1 MRSWTVSANPTTYNA
16 TATALASAKMM
27 PMAPPV
33 QTGSQHSTP
42 QHITAHHSTSHH
54 TTPHHTTPHHS
65 TSHHTTPHHTIPY
78 HTTPQHITPHHT
90 TPHHTTPHHTTPHH
104 STTHHSTLHHTL
116 SHHITQ
122 AHTKLRSKVAGYEV
136 VSPSPFDLPIGGDGR
151 HGQCGEDGHHH
162 GQENNERR

>member
-33 QTGSQHSTP
+33 QTGSQHSTSQHSTP
-42 QHITAHHSTSHH
+42 HHITPQHTTSQHTTAHTTPQHTTSQHTSAQHITAHH
-54 TTPHHTTPHHS
+54 
-65 TSHHTTPHHTIPY
+65 
-78 HTTPQHITPHHT
+78 ITP
-90 TPHHTTPHHTTPHH
+90 
-104 STTHHSTLHHTL
+104 HHTL

>member
-33 QTGSQHSTP
+33 QTGSQHSTSQHSTP
-42 QHITAHHSTSHH
+42 HHITPQHTTSQHTTAHTTPQHTTSQHTSAQHITAHH
-54 TTPHHTTPHHS
+54 
-65 TSHHTTPHHTIPY
+65 
-78 HTTPQHITPHHT
+78 ITP
-90 TPHHTTPHHTTPHH
+90 
-104 STTHHSTLHHTL
+104 HHTL

-136 VSPSPFDLPIGGDGR
+136 VSPSPFDLPVGGDGR